1 MSKYNFQEY
10 LCVDPSF
17 FAGVNRLE
25 TLPQVLDSLKQT
37 DSKIVLSSELR
48 SLFPSK
54 NDFNEKI
61 SPDSNF
67 VKLLKKWNSNFDAN
81 AESELS
87 SLQEMAQ
94 EFFTNY
100 RPIFAD
106 DIIVDLEKIG
116 PQSIHLSNVIDRLGN
131 LVGNTIFELMA
142 VSYEKHGIILSYG
155 RKPISLIRKIT
166 SPALEG
172 YSNMKHRL
180 IMSGNAPK
188 TLKIIGVFFDAM
200 AANDFVDHFEI
211 AEMPIPLQDIG
222 NLGLALIADG

>member
-1 MSKYNFQEY
+1 MTKNNFQEY

-25 TLPQVLDSLKQT
+25 TLPKVLDSLKQP
-37 DSKIVLSSELR
+37 DSKIVLASELR
-48 SLFPSK
+48 SLFSSQ

-67 VKLLKKWNSNFDAN
+67 VKLLKKWNSNFDSKV
-81 AESELS
+81 ESELS

-94 EFFTNY
+94 EFYSNY

-116 PQSIHLSNVIDRLGN
+116 PQSIHLSDVVGKLGN
-131 LVGNTIFELMA
+131 LVGKTIFELMA

-172 YSNMKHRL
+172 YSQMKHRM
-180 IMSGNAPK
+180 IVSGRAPK

-200 AANDFVDHFEI
+200 AANDFVDQFEI
-211 AEMPIPLQDIG
+211 AEMPVPLQEIG
-222 NLGLALIADG
+222 ELGLALIADG